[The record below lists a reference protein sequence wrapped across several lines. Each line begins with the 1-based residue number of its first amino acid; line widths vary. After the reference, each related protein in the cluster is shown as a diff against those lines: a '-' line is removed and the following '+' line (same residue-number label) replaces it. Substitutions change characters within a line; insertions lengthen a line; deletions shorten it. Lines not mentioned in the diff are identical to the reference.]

1 MKMYR
6 IGRIRGVVYQ
16 NHWMSMHRIPPLPLW
31 LVGWFVI
38 PFEDFKL
45 WRRKKHERMIE
56 ERRRQDDGDRLQS
69 GSFILAA
76 FAERTPVSAS
86 VSACSKASLAH
97 GTAENVCHSDRA
109 TSTVASKHRK
119 ARPQRGD

>member
-45 WRRKKHERMIE
+45 WRQKKHERMIE
-56 ERRRQDDGDRLQS
+56 ERRRQDDGNRPPWAWDDDDNAPPARTRADDRPPWL
-69 GSFILAA
+69 
-76 FAERTPVSAS
+76 
-86 VSACSKASLAH
+86 
-97 GTAENVCHSDRA
+97 N
-109 TSTVASKHRK
+109 
-119 ARPQRGD
+119 

>member
-38 PFEDFKL
+38 PFEDF
-45 WRRKKHERMIE
+45 RRGGEK
-56 ERRRQDDGDRLQS
+56 RRDD
-69 GSFILAA
+69 
-76 FAERTPVSAS
+76 E
-86 VSACSKASLAH
+86 
-97 GTAENVCHSDRA
+97 
-109 TSTVASKHRK
+109 TSTSDADD
-119 ARPQRGD
+119 RPPWLN